1 LLCGVR
7 FQPFVPSLRGKTD
20 SIIIMLMSDA
30 LFSQGFNG
38 ITDDEA
44 LALAEKFKFAV
55 NAGRA
60 VTSTQERAYLGKNFS
75 EHLGCEHASIGVVA
89 RAVVAAE
96 QHNRI

>member
-1 LLCGVR
+1 
-7 FQPFVPSLRGKTD
+7 
-20 SIIIMLMSDA
+20 MSDA

-60 VTSTQERAYLGKNFS
+60 V
-75 EHLGCEHASIGVVA
+75 
-89 RAVVAAE
+89 
-96 QHNRI
+96 